1 MKLFVKKFGKTL
13 TEIQLEEG
21 KEYFIGRH
29 KECDIVLEDV
39 TGISRKHLKLYQSPE
54 SGVWTLELISDL
66 GGLRWNGEE
75 LEGVELEE
83 SATLGLNNYVL
94 EFLKEEEKNISEALA
109 EKTKGDTLPVLEQK
123 EQEQEPNLD
132 GKTKVFNP
140 SELIYSLHIYIDGE
154 ISDHISLN
162 EERSWLVGRAADCDI
177 SIDYSVLT
185 RKHLKITRDKKDFY
199 VEDLGSANKTV
210 LNGKLLPP
218 NKATLLKAN
227 DQISVSELKMVF
239 EVRNR
244 NFNEMISKLP
254 VLSSPDLSE
263 EESLPEIPF
272 PKVILEEISEEEQE
286 GEKVKKPSF
295 LNRKKYLLLVV
306 GLVALGGGLYF
317 QYEADQEKKKHLE
330 EKQKLV
336 EEKRKLEIFLQEAI
350 NSRDQN
356 KYRICKEQIEELHR
370 LAPTGVSDGASNSH
384 EILRSCEQ
392 GLIWQQQQEEIKARE
407 EKAKQTQEKIKK
419 IVEKCQKEY
428 KDEKIETEEQLRQCA
443 EELMAGLDPMNAEI
457 SAIRREIIEKQ
468 NLQALEEQKKVDYRQ
483 FLQRK
488 RALYKRAEKKAQ
500 QGKVLEAVA
509 AYNVFLKSARG
520 LAALKSLSQKAREE
534 RDTIQT
540 NYDEELNQ
548 LHKSC
553 EDLIQNNKMKEAYK
567 DCQKVLLFK
576 DDDTKAKEYMK
587 MAAKSLR
594 KKFKP
599 LYEQSMMDESF
610 SRVEEAKKIWKEILE
625 QDIEGGY
632 YYQKALS
639 QIKKYK

>member
-21 KEYFIGRH
+21 KEYFLGRH
-29 KECDIVLEDV
+29 KDCDIVLEDAK
-39 TGISRKHLKLYQSPE
+39 GISRKHLKLYQSPE

-123 EQEQEPNLD
+123 EQEPNLD
-132 GKTKVFNP
+132 GKTKILNP
-140 SELIYSLHIYIDGE
+140 SELTYSLHIYIDGE

-162 EERSWLVGRAADCDI
+162 EEKSWLIGRAADCDI
-177 SIDYSVLT
+177 SIDYNVLT
-185 RKHLKITRDKKDFY
+185 RKHLKIIRDKKDFY

-210 LNGKLLPP
+210 LNGKTLPS

-286 GEKVKKPSF
+286 GGNVKRSSF

-306 GLVALGGGLYF
+306 GLVVLGGGLYF
-317 QYEADQEKKKHLE
+317 QNEADKEKKKQLREKQRKRVE
-330 EKQKLV
+330 EKQKL
-336 EEKRKLEIFLQEAI
+336 EAFLKEAI
-350 NSRDQN
+350 KSKDQY
-356 KYRICKEQIEELHR
+356 KYRICKEQIEELHN
-370 LAPTGVSDGASNSH
+370 LAPTGFSDGVSISH
-384 EILRSCEQ
+384 QILRDCEQ
-392 GLIWQQQQEEIKARE
+392 GLLYQQKEEEIQARE

-419 IVEKCQKEY
+419 IAEKCQKEY
-428 KDEKIETEEQLRQCA
+428 KDKKIETEEQLNRCA

-468 NLQALEEQKKVDYRQ
+468 NLQAMEEQKRVDYRQ